1 MQRID
6 LDSELLKPM
15 RDRIENM
22 INNLLLVA
30 VEESKE
36 SEINLKINIS
46 SQERSQK
53 NDEGEDV
60 YWIEPRFDYQI
71 SEKIKE
77 NKNSY
82 KGFTGQNYEL
92 RIDKDKKLYVQKV
105 NEQTNLF

>member
-1 MQRID
+1 MQKID

-15 RDRIENM
+15 RDRMENM
-22 INNLLLVA
+22 INSLLLIA
-30 VEESKE
+30 IEESKE

-46 SQERSQK
+46 SQERCQK

-60 YWIEPRFDYQI
+60 CWLEPRFDYQI

-82 KGFTGQNYEL
+82 KGLTGQNYEI
-92 RIDKDKKLYVQKV
+92 RIDKDKNLYVQKV
-105 NEQTNLF
+105 NEQTKLF